1 MIHER
6 FNLSALLLLFAMAA
20 CQTPEAPVA
29 APSEVKTDS
38 AAVNP
43 SVDGPQVITT
53 KDGSRM
59 EGNQRNGK
67 RDGPWA
73 SYFANGGI
81 RSRIT
86 YVDGVEQ
93 GPTEVYHDNGMLYY
107 TGQYADGKTTGEWVF
122 FDPGGN
128 ELKRVQYDS
137 VGVKLKP

>member
-1 MIHER
+1 MIRER
-6 FNLSALLLLFAMAA
+6 INFSVLLLLFAMAA
-20 CQTPEAPVA
+20 CQTPEAQVA
-29 APSEVKTDS
+29 EPMEVKTDS
-38 AAVNP
+38 TATTR
-43 SVDGPQVITT
+43 SLDGPQVITT

-59 EGNQRNGK
+59 EGMQRNGK

-73 SYFANGGI
+73 SYFENGGI

-107 TGQYADGKTTGEWVF
+107 TGQYTDGKTTGEWVF

-137 VGVKLKP
+137 AGVMMK